1 MPNKRILAGGCFNS
15 IHPGHIYFLKEAKKI
30 GDKLIVILANDKNNR
45 KSYAV
50 PAKERKRM
58 MESLNLA
65 DKVLIG
71 NSKDKTKIVK
81 KIKPNIIV
89 LGYDQEMPDGLE
101 NFEYVRIKKL
111 SNYSTK
117 LCGIIKKRR
126 VKNG

>member
-1 MPNKRILAGGCFNS
+1 MPTKKILAGGCFNS

-30 GDKLIVILANDKNNR
+30 GDKLIVILTNDKNN
-45 KSYAV
+45 KKPYAV

-58 MESLNLA
+58 LESLNLA

-71 NSKDKTKIVK
+71 SPKDKTKIVK
-81 KIKPNIIV
+81 KIKPDIIV

-101 NFEYVRIKKL
+101 SFEHVRIKKL

-117 LCGIIKKRR
+117 LCGIIKK
-126 VKNG
+126 GG